1 MNNEPITTDYNTQR
15 PQLLLP
21 EYGRCIQQMV
31 DHAKSL
37 DDRAE
42 RLRCATTIVGLMASM
57 VKQHGDAEEF
67 RKKLW
72 NHLAA
77 ISNYELDIDYPVDI
91 ERLEDTKAQHESI
104 PYPQKRIA
112 RRHYGAIIESLTR
125 KLGEIEDEGERRA
138 LTTQVA
144 NQMKRSLARW
154 NKDAMNDDKVM
165 DDIFQYTE
173 GRIGL
178 HPDDVTLLSD
188 QEILNSIQQTNTGK
202 KKKKK

>member
-1 MNNEPITTDYNTQR
+1 MTTVDYNTQR
-15 PQLLLP
+15 TQLLLP

-31 DHAKSL
+31 EYAKTI
-37 DDRAE
+37 DDRDE
-42 RLRCATTIVGLMASM
+42 RLRCANTIVQLMAGM

-77 ISNYELDIDYPVDI
+77 IANYELDIDYPVEI
-91 ERLEDTKAQHESI
+91 ERLEDTRAQHESI

-112 RRHYGAIIESLTR
+112 RRHYGAIVEALTQ
-125 KLGEIEDEGERRA
+125 KLADIEDEQERMA

-144 NQMKRSLARW
+144 NQMKRDLARW
-154 NKDAMNDDKVM
+154 NKDAVNNEKVL

-173 GRIGL
+173 GRVGL
-178 HPDDVTLLSD
+178 HPEDIHLLSD
-188 QEILNSIQQTNTGK
+188 AEILSSVQQQNMGK
-202 KKKKK
+202 KKKRK

>member
-1 MNNEPITTDYNTQR
+1 MTKVDYNTQR

-31 DHAKSL
+31 EHAKTIE
-37 DDRAE
+37 DREE
-42 RLRCATTIVGLMASM
+42 RLRCATTIVGLMAGM

-67 RKKLW
+67 RRKLW

-77 ISNYELDIDYPVDI
+77 IANYELDIDYPVEI
-91 ERLEDTKAQHESI
+91 ERLEDTKAQHERI

-112 RRHYGAIIESLTR
+112 RRHYGAIVEALMQ
-125 KLGEIEDEGERRA
+125 KLSEIEDEVERLA

-144 NQMKRSLARW
+144 NQMKRDLARW
-154 NKDAMNDDKVM
+154 NKDAVNDNKVL

-173 GRIGL
+173 GSVGL
-178 HPDDVTLLSD
+178 HPEDVRLLSD
-188 QEILNSIQQTNTGK
+188 AEILSSVQMQNTGK

>member
-1 MNNEPITTDYNTQR
+1 MIDYNTQR

-21 EYGRCIQQMV
+21 EYGRCVQQMV
-31 DHAKSL
+31 EHAKTI
-37 DDRAE
+37 DDRDE
-42 RLRCATTIVGLMASM
+42 RLRCANTIVSLMASM

-77 ISNYELDIDYPVDI
+77 IANYELDIDYPVEI
-91 ERLEDTKAQHESI
+91 ERLEDTRAQHENI

-112 RRHYGAIIESLTR
+112 RRHYGAIVEALMQ
-125 KLGEIEDEGERRA
+125 KVADIEDEQERMA

-144 NQMKRSLARW
+144 NQMKRDLARW
-154 NKDAMNDDKVM
+154 NKDAVNNDKVL

-178 HPDDVTLLSD
+178 RPEDIHLLSD
-188 QEILNSIQQTNTGK
+188 AEILSSVQAQNTGK
-202 KKKKK
+202 KKKRK